1 MSEHLVVPMY
11 EAAPLGPARGGVI
24 VLQDVFGVTPYLE
37 DVCRRFAAEGW
48 HAVAPHLYHRTGDP
62 VVPFDAIET
71 AFPHSA
77 AMTGEGVL
85 DDVDAAFARLESA
98 GIPRSSTGV
107 TGFCMGGT
115 LTWFIALTQHP
126 AAGVTFYGHLAST
139 NWPGVTAALDSADQL
154 AVPWLGL
161 FGDQDAMIPI
171 DDVEALRTA
180 LAGNPT
186 PTEIV
191 RYPDAN
197 HAFHRDVTP
206 DWYHEASAVDA
217 WRRTLAWFDAYVPA
231 PVIASARAE

>member
-1 MSEHLVVPMY
+1 MSADVPIF
-11 EAAPLGPARGGVI
+11 EAVPDGAARGGVI
-24 VLQDVFGVTPYLE
+24 VLQDVFGVTEYLE
-37 DVCRRFAAEGW
+37 GVCRDLAAEGW

-77 AMTGEGVL
+77 AMTGAGVL
-85 DDVDAAFARLESA
+85 DDVDACFARLAAA
-98 GIPRSSTGV
+98 GITPSSTGV
-107 TGFCMGGT
+107 MGFCMGGT
-115 LTWFIALTQHP
+115 LTWFVTLERRP

-139 NWPGVTAALDSADQL
+139 SWPGVSAALDSAGEL
-154 AVPWLGL
+154 TVPWLGL

-171 DDVEALRTA
+171 DDVEALRSA
-180 LAGNPT
+180 LEANPT

-206 DWYHEASAVDA
+206 DWYHAASAVDA
-217 WRRTLAWFDAYVPA
+217 WDRTLAWFDEFVPA
-231 PVIASARAE
+231 PAAVTCGE